1 MYAGIYGPT
10 EAKAH
15 QRLSDESIL
24 VVNFALPTG
33 QGVHKDSEAIIRRTL
48 EPIIVRSQNPMC
60 AIEVTLQVVNDDGS
74 LLAASV
80 NAAVSAL
87 VDAGVPMCGQAA
99 AVTCAISP
107 DGSIM
112 LDPTRQEE
120 AGAEAC
126 ITLVLD
132 PNGGIITSICTGANS
147 PSTTLSPSVIPR
159 FACSTTLVILRL
171 LLPPVS
177 FLLSPMHP

>member
-1 MYAGIYGPT
+1 MTQLLLAGSARFNFDKTCVYAGIFGPT
-10 EAKAH
+10 EAKAN

-33 QGVHKDSEAIIRRTL
+33 QGLHKENEAIIRRTL

-132 PNGGIITSICTGANS
+132 ASGGIITSICTGA
-147 PSTTLSPSVIPR
+147 T
-159 FACSTTLVILRL
+159 
-171 LLPPVS
+171 PP
-177 FLLSPMHP
+177 